1 MRLDD
6 EYKYNIITGSQIKCM
21 VIPYGV
27 RLAEGVL
34 DGEAGELVDESE
46 GRHALG
52 VLHPGAEAH
61 VLVPVLQA
69 HTQTTDR

>member
-1 MRLDD
+1 
-6 EYKYNIITGSQIKCM
+6 M

-52 VLHPGAEAH
+52 VLHPGAETH